1 MRRGFTLVELC
12 VVVAILALLVA
23 VTAVSV
29 RQPLV
34 QAQRGKVIEQ
44 VRFMDAL
51 ARRRCG
57 DSFAPYSM
65 RLKPESGLIWL
76 VDRKGSK
83 LAGAVGLPSGLKLLR
98 VIGAKK
104 DQSGVYEIRI
114 DEFGTSSSYACK
126 IGKQEGAS
134 EWLVVLG
141 LTGQTYKVDS
151 AKNAME
157 LVSPRVVG
165 VR

>member
-44 VRFMDAL
+44 VRFLNAL

-57 DSFAPYSM
+57 DSFAPY
-65 RLKPESGLIWL
+65 
-76 VDRKGSK
+76 
-83 LAGAVGLPSGLKLLR
+83 LLR
-98 VIGAKK
+98 T
-104 DQSGVYEIRI
+104 EL
-114 DEFGTSSSYACK
+114 TSYF
-126 IGKQEGAS
+126 
-134 EWLVVLG
+134 
-141 LTGQTYKVDS
+141 
-151 AKNAME
+151 
-157 LVSPRVVG
+157 
-165 VR
+165 

>member
-44 VRFMDAL
+44 VRFLDAL

-83 LAGAVGLPSGLKLLR
+83 LAGAVGLPSGLKLLMS
-98 VIGAKK
+98 VIVVAIVNFLLRKPAWSTTMSTK
-104 DQSGVYEIRI
+104 RT
-114 DEFGTSSSYACK
+114 FTSSVHTEYNSRAYEQLPAPRRTA
-126 IGKQEGAS
+126 QESG
-134 EWLVVLG
+134 E
-141 LTGQTYKVDS
+141 
-151 AKNAME
+151 
-157 LVSPRVVG
+157 R
-165 VR
+165 RCI